1 MKKER
6 VHMLVESAMLLTLG
20 AVLELVSKFVI
31 PEMPFGGQLTLAS
44 MLPLVL
50 ISYRYGIKWGLFS
63 GFAYSI
69 IQMVLGVKTISGAF
83 QPGGDFGS
91 GEIMV
96 IKALLMLL
104 LDYLL
109 AYTLLGLGGIFRNKI
124 KNSGVSLMCGS
135 LVAVFARYIAHIF
148 SGFILYSAWAEWF
161 FTQEGFPAWGAKLV
175 ESVEPGMLG
184 FIYSVVYNGMYMVPE
199 IIITAVAALL
209 IARVPNIV
217 VKKNT

>member
-31 PEMPFGGQLTLAS
+31 PEMPFGGQLTLVS
-44 MLPLVL
+44 MLPIVL
-50 ISYRYGIKWGLFS
+50 ISYRYGVKWGLFC
-63 GFAYSI
+63 GLVYSML
-69 IQMVLGVKTISGAF
+69 QMGLGVKTVTAAF
-83 QPGGDFGS
+83 QADYFGDGVMILNAI
-91 GEIMV
+91 IMV
-96 IKALLMLL
+96 F
-104 LDYLL
+104 LDYVL
-109 AYTLLGLGGIFRNKI
+109 AYTLLGFGGVFRNRI
-124 KNSGVSLMCGS
+124 KRPGVSLLCGS
-135 LVAVFARYIAHIF
+135 LVALFARYVAHIF
-148 SGFILYSAWAEWF
+148 SGYILFAGWAEWF

-175 ESVEPGMLG
+175 ESVSPGVLG
-184 FIYSVVYNGMYMVPE
+184 FLYSVVYNGMFMIPE